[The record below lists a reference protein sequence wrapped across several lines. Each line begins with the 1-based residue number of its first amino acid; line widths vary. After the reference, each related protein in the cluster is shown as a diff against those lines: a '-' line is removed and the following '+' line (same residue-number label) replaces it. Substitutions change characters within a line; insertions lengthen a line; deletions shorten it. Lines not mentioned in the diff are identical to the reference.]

1 MKNKLFY
8 VLIVITVLLLA
19 GCKNNDQETYF
30 VPTPAPDILDED
42 ENPND
47 NIDGTDD
54 KAQNSENYGE
64 NAGETSGEEPVVTGE
79 TTTKYVK
86 LNTFGAILNVRSS
99 PTTEED
105 NVVGFLVHTEPVEVI
120 SIEDGWASF
129 MYKGQVCYVSAE
141 YLVDFVPLYISPPTP
156 EQ

>member
-1 MKNKLFY
+1 MKSKFLY
-8 VLIVITVLLLA
+8 IVIIAAVLLLA

-30 VPTPAPDILDED
+30 IPTPAPDLIEED
-42 ENPND
+42 KDKPED
-47 NIDGTDD
+47 IIDDT
-54 KAQNSENYGE
+54 GE
-64 NAGETSGEEPVVTGE
+64 NAGESEEAGDEPVVTGE

-120 SIEDGWASF
+120 SIENGWASF
-129 MYKGQVCYVSAE
+129 MYKGQICYVSAE
-141 YLVDFVPLYISPPTP
+141 YLVDFVPPYISPPSP
-156 EQ
+156 SQ